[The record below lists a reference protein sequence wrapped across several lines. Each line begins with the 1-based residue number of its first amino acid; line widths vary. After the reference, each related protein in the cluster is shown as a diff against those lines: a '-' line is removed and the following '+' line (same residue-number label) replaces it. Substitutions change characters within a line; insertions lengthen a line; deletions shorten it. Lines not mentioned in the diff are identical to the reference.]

1 MLQIQLTYTHLPLQK
16 LLVFRTKCPYEIP
29 TVVYGVHVY
38 GHMNL
43 KLC

>member
-16 LLVFRTKCPYEIP
+16 LLVFRKCPYEIP

-38 GHMNL
+38 GHMKL